1 MSVFFSIVNIYFV
14 YFCVSPGFRCV
25 EMLGEFV
32 LFIKDYQINV
42 SWYILM
48 TVNQLKTNNK
58 LCRKLFLSVLI
69 HIQSKQEQVSI
80 FYIVTVMC
88 RCRALICRDT
98 KYSVHFCASAGKFMV
113 KTQLEN
119 MELFSIPALVS
130 TFDMFDCFVSLEPDF
145 WPERKIVWHTIWGAI
160 PCWKGV
166 MVDEATTSYRT
177 LSKCY
182 FVLCIATQIQKSLL
196 LKISHN
202 NLSQSSSVQSIVVMG
217 DFNEDIR
224 KPQHPVHEF
233 HQSQLSTGDK

>member
-1 MSVFFSIVNIYFV
+1 
-14 YFCVSPGFRCV
+14 
-25 EMLGEFV
+25 MLGEFA

-42 SWYILM
+42 SSYILM

-130 TFDMFDCFVSLEPDF
+130 TFDMFDCVSFLWNPISD
-145 WPERKIVWHTIWGAI
+145 P
-160 PCWKGV
+160 KG
-166 MVDEATTSYRT
+166 R
-177 LSKCY
+177 
-182 FVLCIATQIQKSLL
+182 LCDIQ
-196 LKISHN
+196 
-202 NLSQSSSVQSIVVMG
+202 
-217 DFNEDIR
+217 F
-224 KPQHPVHEF
+224 
-233 HQSQLSTGDK
+233 